1 MMIKPVSL
9 LISNTEWQQ
18 VSAIL
23 QRLLPEYAVWAFG
36 SRVNG
41 KAKPYS
47 DLDLAIISEQPIP
60 LSLMAEVAEAFSESD
75 LPWKVDL
82 VDWATTSERF
92 RQLIAAQKL
101 AIKTASQQSTTKTL
115 PLVSR

>member
-1 MMIKPVSL
+1 MVKPGNL
-9 LISNTEWQQ
+9 QITEQQWQQ

-23 QRLLPEYAVWAFG
+23 QRYLANYPVWAFG

-41 KAKPYS
+41 KPKPYS
-47 DLDLAIISEQPIP
+47 DLDLAIISEQPLP
-60 LSLMAEVAEAFSESD
+60 LSLLAEVAEAFSESD

-92 RQLIAAQKL
+92 RQVIEQQKL
-101 AIKTASQQSTTKTL
+101 VLS
-115 PLVSR
+115 VGD

>member
-1 MMIKPVSL
+1 MAKPAGL
-9 LISNTEWQQ
+9 QISDSEWQQ

-23 QRLLPEYAVWAFG
+23 QRYLLQYEVWAFG
-36 SRVNG
+36 SRVTG

-47 DLDLAIISEQPIP
+47 DLDLAIISERALP
-60 LSLMAEVAEAFSESD
+60 LTLLAEVAEAFSESD

-92 RQLIAAQKL
+92 QQVIAEQSL
-101 AIKTASQQSTTKTL
+101 TLKTSISY
-115 PLVSR
+115 RY

>member
-1 MMIKPVSL
+1 MVKPAGL
-9 LISNTEWQQ
+9 QISDNEWQH

-23 QRLLPEYAVWAFG
+23 QRYLPQYEVWAFG
-36 SRVNG
+36 SQVKG

-47 DLDLAIISEQPIP
+47 DLDLAIVSDTP
-60 LSLMAEVAEAFSESD
+60 LPLALLAEVAEAFSESD

-92 RQLIAAQKL
+92 RQVIAEQKL
-101 AIKTASQQSTTKTL
+101 ILKQAS
-115 PLVSR
+115 

>member
-1 MMIKPVSL
+1 MAKPVGL
-9 LISNTEWQQ
+9 QISDSEWQQ

-23 QRLLPEYAVWAFG
+23 QRYLLQYEVWAFG
-36 SRVNG
+36 SRVTG

-47 DLDLAIISEQPIP
+47 DLDLAIVSERTLP
-60 LSLMAEVAEAFSESD
+60 LTLLAEVAEAFSESD

-92 RQLIAAQKL
+92 QQVIAGQKL
-101 AIKTASQQSTTKTL
+101 LLPTT
-115 PLVSR
+115 